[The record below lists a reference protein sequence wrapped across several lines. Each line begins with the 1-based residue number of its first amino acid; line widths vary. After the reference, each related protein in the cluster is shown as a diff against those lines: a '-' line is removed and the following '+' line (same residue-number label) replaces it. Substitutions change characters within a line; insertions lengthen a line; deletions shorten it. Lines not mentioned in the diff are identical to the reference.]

1 MRPVRERAERDQIRS
16 VVTSLRDE
24 FGSAGEGDAE
34 AEIRRVVAREYW
46 HYKSAHVRV
55 FVPTLVHRGAR
66 EALRRRRRNERFS
79 AA

>member
-1 MRPVRERAERDQIRS
+1 MRPVRGQSERDQIRS
-16 VVTSLRDE
+16 VVTSLREE
-24 FGSAGEGDAE
+24 FASAGADDAE
-34 AEIRRVVAREYW
+34 VRRVVAREYW

-66 EALRRRRRNERFS
+66 ERLRRRRCGRQFS